1 MTAKTAR
8 GPEPAPDLSARVGV
22 VELANPVMLASGT
35 CGTGPELA
43 RAADASRV
51 GAIVMKTV
59 TREPREGN
67 PPVRVAETAS
77 GMLNAIGLENPGIER
92 FCGHYLPKARTLGV
106 PLAASIAGRS
116 PDDYVE
122 CAKAL
127 DAAGGVVALEVNLSC
142 PNDREA
148 GEGRTPLAFGQD
160 PAAAAEVVAAV
171 RSTTKLPVWAKLTS
185 AVADIGALARACAEA
200 GADAVTAINTIPGMA
215 VDVRARRP
223 VLSAVTGGLSGPAI
237 LPVALRCVREIS
249 RALAALDARRVSVI
263 GCGGVSS
270 AEDAVAMLLAGASA
284 VQVGTATFRDPR
296 AAVRMVEGLAPLVA
310 EMGAASV
317 GELVG
322 ALET

>member
-1 MTAKTAR
+1 
-8 GPEPAPDLSARVGV
+8 
-22 VELANPVMLASGT
+22 MLASGT

-43 RAADASRV
+43 RAADVSRL
-51 GAIVMKTV
+51 GGIVMKTV

-67 PPVRVAETAS
+67 RPVRVAETAS
-77 GMLNAIGLENPGIER
+77 GMLNAIGLENPGIEK
-92 FCGHYLPKARTLGV
+92 FCGHYLPKARGLGV
-106 PLAASIAGRS
+106 PLVASIAGRS
-116 PDDYVE
+116 PGDYVE

-127 DAAGGVVALEVNLSC
+127 NAAGGVVALEVNLSC
-142 PNDREA
+142 PNDRDA
-148 GEGRTPLAFGQD
+148 GEGKTPLAFGQD
-160 PAAAAEVVAAV
+160 PATAAEVVAAV

-185 AVADIGALARACAEA
+185 AVADIGSLASACAEA

-237 LPVALRCVREIS
+237 LPVALRCVREVA
-249 RALAALDARRVSVI
+249 RAVNTLTVDARGDNARGGNARRVNVI

-296 AAVRMVEGLAPLVA
+296 AAVRMVEGLAPLLA

-322 ALET
+322 ALEA